1 MLSSSSVEHL
11 GVISLFVFVGGA
23 VCAEPR
29 WVAVGREENI
39 GATIY
44 VDPDSIKLIED
55 QTFFAASL
63 VSYDDVEFFEDRNET
78 IGSVVEL
85 NGHDCQN
92 NLVFPLG
99 VRYFSSKTPREQ
111 TFVRKV
117 DRKEILGHTPG
128 YHFTNTEGPAFDYVC
143 GR

>member
-1 MLSSSSVEHL
+1 MLSGSSVGRL
-11 GVISLFVFVGGA
+11 GVISLFVFIGGA

-29 WVAVGREENI
+29 WIAVGREESI

-44 VDPDSIKLIED
+44 VDPDSIKLIAD

-63 VSYDDVEFFEDRNET
+63 VSYGDEEFFEERNET
-78 IGSVVEL
+78 IGSVIEL

-99 VRYFSSKTPREQ
+99 VRYYSTTKPSKK
-111 TFVRKV
+111 TFTRKV
-117 DRKEILGHTPG
+117 DRKDVQGHTPG
-128 YHFTNTEGPAFDYVC
+128 FHLTNTEGPVYDYVC